1 MTHAR
6 IWLVMGV
13 AFALALSPAFAEEKP
28 QYSGFLE
35 DYSGLVEEADSKLI
49 YNYVYIKPDTDLSG
63 YTKFLIDAITVFPHP
78 EADFKGINAN
88 DMTLLEKLFHAAMA
102 KALTENSGYEVVEE
116 PGPGV
121 CRIRVAI
128 TEVVPVRPAMN
139 TLTTFVPQMR
149 LLSGV
154 VNLATGSNFFVGQI
168 GMEAEFVDAESGER
182 IAAKVSKQAGK
193 KYVPFTGRTAK
204 TASKW
209 AQIEQSMEYWAQQLR
224 KRVDTIHG
232 KSSK

>member
-1 MTHAR
+1 MRKSA
-6 IWLVMGV
+6 IYN
-13 AFALALSPAFAEEKP
+13 PAFAKEDP

-139 TLTTFVPQMR
+139 TLTTFATIQDRRPRVSAMR
-149 LLSGV
+149 ILG
-154 VNLATGSNFFVGQI
+154 
-168 GMEAEFVDAESGER
+168 
-182 IAAKVSKQAGK
+182 
-193 KYVPFTGRTAK
+193 PRTL
-204 TASKW
+204 
-209 AQIEQSMEYWAQQLR
+209 I
-224 KRVDTIHG
+224 RVCRL
-232 KSSK
+232 